1 MTVCN
6 EHIICDTLNAS
17 LIWGFLIVK
26 IKLKTYIVYEYMIDS
41 DQRLHLKSAYTDVII
56 SNQRRFQILRSI
68 VDLLLS
74 NWRPIQSEDQIYLYL
89 VTWLMLVKFVH
100 DMHCTLFQKV
110 KVSGMN

>member
-6 EHIICDTLNAS
+6 ERIICDTLNAS

-26 IKLKTYIVYEYMIDS
+26 IKHKTYIVYVYMIDS

-74 NWRPIQSEDQIYLYL
+74 S
-89 VTWLMLVKFVH
+89 
-100 DMHCTLFQKV
+100 
-110 KVSGMN
+110 